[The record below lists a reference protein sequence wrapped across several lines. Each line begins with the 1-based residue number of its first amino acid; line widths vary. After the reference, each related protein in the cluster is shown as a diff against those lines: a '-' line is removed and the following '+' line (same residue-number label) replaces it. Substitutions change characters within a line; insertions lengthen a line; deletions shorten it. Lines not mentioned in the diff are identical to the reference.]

1 MVKFYEFVILAREAK
16 AMLTRM
22 GSIFLGGGSLPLSGY
37 LAKGDKPPWLQYAA
51 TPSFVSLAP
60 HARLCP
66 PRQGVLV
73 VTGRC
78 SGGIDV

>member
-37 LAKGDKPPWLQYAA
+37 LAKGGQAP
-51 TPSFVSLAP
+51 LASIRRYP
-60 HARLCP
+60 LF
-66 PRQGVLV
+66 
-73 VTGRC
+73 
-78 SGGIDV
+78 

>member
-37 LAKGDKPPWLQYAA
+37 LAKRGRPPWLQYAA
-51 TPSFVSLAP
+51 TPSSD
-60 HARLCP
+60 
-66 PRQGVLV
+66 
-73 VTGRC
+73 VTPCASEEFAFRTAERGDK
-78 SGGIDV
+78 G